1 MTSRFHPQN
10 SDSMKLHEKI
20 RFLRQVKSWTQ
31 EDVAEKLGMSANGY
45 GSIERGETDICL
57 SRLEKIADVFGVDL
71 TSLISCGDKIVYQ
84 MRDNSSIGVGIGE
97 HASYNQAIDN
107 QIELKHEL
115 EKKDLL
121 LTERDKEIVHLKE
134 IIGLLKRQRGE

>member
-1 MTSRFHPQN
+1 
-10 SDSMKLHEKI
+10 MKLHEKI

-71 TSLISCGDKIVYQ
+71 TSLISCRDKVIYQ
-84 MRDNSSIGVGIGE
+84 MNNTGDNIGDHSTNYNHSME
-97 HASYNQAIDN
+97 HDIS

-115 EKKDLL
+115 E
-121 LTERDKEIVHLKE
+121 
-134 IIGLLKRQRGE
+134 

>member
-1 MTSRFHPQN
+1 
-10 SDSMKLHEKI
+10 MKLHEKI

-84 MRDNSSIGVGIGE
+84 MNNNTGDNIGDHSTNYNHSME
-97 HASYNQAIDN
+97 HDIS

-134 IIGLLKRQRGE
+134 IISLLKRQRGE

>member
-1 MTSRFHPQN
+1 
-10 SDSMKLHEKI
+10 MKLHEKI

-71 TSLISCGDKIVYQ
+71 TSLISCGDKIIYQ
-84 MRDNSSIGVGIGE
+84 MVGDNSSIGIGIGD
-97 HASYNQAIDN
+97 HTNYNQAIDN

-134 IIGLLKRQRGE
+134 IISLLKRQRGE